1 MTKCSREKLRHET
14 LHTLGLRTAHA
25 VRIIVAI
32 IATLA
37 VLVGSIVLWAGSAE
51 MPEAWNPPAPPAA
64 LSETPGDFT
73 IDVRPLRATID
84 QPVIINVSGVAA
96 NEVVVLRSWTQ
107 DANGLRF
114 DSWARFEADSNGHVD
129 TAVMLPL
136 EGTYRAID
144 PAGLLWSMRTL
155 DADVYE
161 SSGTESR
168 YHISAET
175 MHGVVEVAIT
185 RLNPRFE
192 MEPQSISTD
201 LVDGQFW
208 MPPSE
213 AETLPA
219 VIRLHG
225 SEGMFNPTRSALL
238 ASNGFAV
245 LDLRYV
251 NPEGLPEIV
260 EVPVELVMHGVD
272 WLVAHPRVDA
282 TRIGVYG
289 GSKGAELALYA
300 ATKDPR
306 LRAVVAWSPG
316 SVVFEGVSFSALAP
330 GSSWSWR
337 GEPSAYAPF
346 HAGALETLRHL
357 TRVLFRNVAMGWIYA
372 RALDRAPPEAAI
384 QVEEIAGA
392 ILLLAGEDDRMWP
405 SARMSR
411 TLDER
416 LTRNQH
422 PRHEMVLYENT
433 GHRMRY
439 ALWPDL
445 HQPSSIVG
453 GGRPEDNHIAGR
465 DGWQRIKEF
474 LRREL

>member
-1 MTKCSREKLRHET
+1 MTKCSREKRRNVIHEPS
-14 LHTLGLRTAHA
+14 LSAEHA
-25 VRIIVAI
+25 VKITLAI

-37 VLVGSIVLWAGSAE
+37 ALVGAVVLWAGSAE
-51 MPEAWNPPAPPAA
+51 MPEAWDPPAPPAP
-64 LSETPGDFT
+64 LSKIVGSFELEVSPA
-73 IDVRPLRATID
+73 RAVID
-84 QPVIINVSGVAA
+84 QPVQVRVHGVAA
-96 NEVVVLRSWTQ
+96 HENVVLRAWTE

-114 DSWARFEADSNGHVD
+114 ESWARFEADSNGHVD

-144 PAGLLWSMRTL
+144 PAGLLWSMRTS
-155 DADVYE
+155 DAEVYE
-161 SSGTESR
+161 ASGAESR

-175 MHGVVEVAIT
+175 MHGVIEVAIT

-208 MPPSE
+208 LPESE

-225 SEGMFNPTRSALL
+225 SEGLFNPTRSALL
-238 ASNGFAV
+238 AANGFAV

-260 EVPVELVMHGVD
+260 EVPVETVMHGVD

-282 TRIGVYG
+282 SRIGVYG

-346 HAGALETLRHL
+346 HAGAFETLRHL
-357 TRVLFRNVAMGWIYA
+357 VRLLFRNVAMGWIYE

-384 QVEEIAGA
+384 QVEEISGA

-411 TLDER
+411 TLDAR
-416 LTRNQH
+416 LTRGQH
-422 PRHEMVLYENT
+422 PSHEMVLYENT

-445 HQPSSIVG
+445 HEPSSIVG
-453 GGRPEDNHIAGR
+453 GGRPEDNHAAGR